1 MQEAL
6 KLGYSVF
13 FVDLDV
19 FLRTK
24 PLPWLVGTFG
34 ADADIAVSS
43 EQCIPEAAFE
53 GDRVR
58 WRPGGYWNQNIGAY
72 FMRPTEGTL
81 ALMQVRARVRQESP
95 RWVSMS
101 REPVVDYLE
110 ASTAQI

>member
-19 FLRTK
+19 FLRTN
-24 PLPWLVGTFG
+24 PLPWLVDTFR
-34 ADADIAVSS
+34 DADLAVSS
-43 EQCIPEAAFE
+43 EQCVPEAAFE

-72 FMRPTEGTL
+72 FMQPTKGAL
-81 ALMQVRARVRQESP
+81 DLMQVRVRA
-95 RWVSMS
+95 V
-101 REPVVDYLE
+101 
-110 ASTAQI
+110 